1 MAADARRLNR
11 QARRDARRYGGSA
24 RDYGY
29 DPDAE
34 EDAYETA
41 SDGFSRKT
49 DEICDQIIG
58 S

>member
-1 MAADARRLNR
+1 MAADARRMNR
-11 QARRDARRYGGSA
+11 QAKRDARRYGGSA

-34 EDAYETA
+34 QEAYETS

-49 DEICDQIIG
+49 DEICREILG